1 MMTGA
6 RAPSGERLRAAEPP
20 GAAPRAA
27 GPLRA
32 ALAQAWRL
40 GMRVDRALT
49 RRRTLPRPVV
59 SVGNIS
65 LGGTGKTPFV
75 VYLARRLAAEGLR
88 PAVLTRGYR
97 SGGGGCDEPREI
109 AEALPGVRVL
119 VGRDRRRR
127 AAAALA
133 EPEPPGIFILDDGFQ
148 HWALHRDVD
157 LVLIDATRPPEDD
170 KVVPAG
176 MLREDV
182 RALGRA
188 HAVVVTRAD
197 LVPAGVLS
205 RVTGYVRASFPNLAV
220 ACAGEAVRAYTDLA
234 GLPCARPAGPVAAAC
249 GIGNPGAF
257 VARAAREGLSVAA
270 RAALGDHH
278 RWRAKDA
285 AAIEKH
291 AAESGAGAVLTT
303 AKDATK
309 IDPRWTRMPWVVMA
323 IETRILEGE
332 AALWAL
338 IRART
343 GTARG

>member
-1 MMTGA
+1 MMAGT
-6 RAPSGERLRAAEPP
+6 RAPSGELPCAAEPS
-20 GAAPRAA
+20 GFAARAA
-27 GPLRA
+27 APLRA

-40 GMRVDRALT
+40 GMRIDRALT
-49 RRRTLPRPVV
+49 RRRALPRPVI

-75 VYLARRLAAEGLR
+75 IYLARRLAADGLR

-97 SGGGGCDEPREI
+97 SGGGRCDEPREI
-109 AEALPGVRVL
+109 ADALPGVRVL
-119 VGRDRRRR
+119 VGRDRHRA

-148 HWALHRDVD
+148 HWALGRDVD
-157 LVLIDATRPPEDD
+157 LVLIDASRPLETG

-176 MLREDV
+176 TLREDV

-197 LVPAGVLS
+197 LVPASVLS
-205 RVTGYVRASFPNLAV
+205 RVTGYVRARFPSLAV

-234 GLPCARPAGPVAAAC
+234 GAPCARPACPVLAAC
-249 GIGNPGAF
+249 GIGNPDAF
-257 VARAAREGLSVAA
+257 VARAAREGLVVAA
-270 RAALGDHH
+270 EAALGDHH
-278 RWRAKDA
+278 RWQAADA
-285 AAIEKH
+285 AAIERR
-291 AAESGAGAVLTT
+291 AAETGAGTVLTT

-323 IETRILEGE
+323 IETRILDGE
-332 AALWAL
+332 AALWSL

-343 GTARG
+343 GAARA